1 MQARKKNLLVH
12 VLHMVYIFIIFIFKF
27 IFNYYI
33 LKSTILLRELNHV
46 LLVLPQLPLLLP
58 EEEVQP
64 HQHAHY
70 HSVEAKHKL

>member
-1 MQARKKNLLVH
+1 MQARKKKLLVLE
-12 VLHMVYIFIIFIFKF
+12 LHMVYIFII

-33 LKSTILLRELNHV
+33 LNSTILLRELNHM
-46 LLVLPQLPLLLP
+46 LLVLPQLPLLIP